1 MPRYITSTS
10 FKTASG
16 DFDSEKDD
24 REVNEIL
31 QDIQNNKGEIL
42 DIQVCLGGST
52 FTGVTALYVIEYEA
66 PEPI

>member
-1 MPRYITSTS
+1 MPRYITTTS

-42 DIQVCLGGST
+42 DVKVCLGGAT
-52 FTGVTALYVIEYEA
+52 FSGVTALYVIEYEA